1 MSDGIHLNLSINETN
16 AILFALAKQPYDTVA
31 QLIDKIR
38 DQALPQV
45 PEDQRN
51 DERRQSMADKL
62 TEMVQAEDVGHVPMP
77 GK

>member
-1 MSDGIHLNLSINETN
+1 MKPDEITLNLSINETN

-45 PEDQRN
+45 PEDLRN
-51 DERRQSMADKL
+51 DNREEMKQRLAELAD
-62 TEMVQAEDVGHVPMP
+62 TPSE
-77 GK
+77 